1 MVEDAQAL
9 ENVAEVGVQI
19 LEVSGLIFEM
29 TGVVTVLWK
38 RPGWMRPHLG
48 QSSLETGP

>member
-9 ENVAEVGVQI
+9 ENIAELGLQI
-19 LEVSGLIFEM
+19 LEVSNLVFET
-29 TGVVTVLWK
+29 TGIAAVSEK
-38 RPGWMRPHLG
+38 RPGWMGPYLA

>member
-1 MVEDAQAL
+1 MVEDEQAL
-9 ENVAEVGVQI
+9 ENIAELSPQI

-29 TGVVTVLWK
+29 TGIVTVSWK
-38 RPGWMRPHLG
+38 HPGWPHLG